1 MALLE
6 GMRGDFDEHDAFLHL
21 LLGLVSLS
29 HRFERLLPPPPE
41 DPPVPPAQAPREE
54 EERLVLLLLGLV
66 SVRRTVM
73 GTLAPLRATQ
83 TPPASTDASESRA
96 QPPLPR
102 DLLR

>member
-6 GMRGDFDEHDAFLHL
+6 GLRGDFDEHDAFLHL

-29 HRFERLLPPPPE
+29 RRFEPLLPPPA
-41 DPPVPPAQAPREE
+41 DGAPVPPAEAPHEGD
-54 EERLVLLLLGLV
+54 ERLVSLLLGLV

-73 GTLAPLRATQ
+73 GTLEPLRAAH
-83 TPPASTDASESRA
+83 TPPASTDVSEARA
-96 QPPLPR
+96 RSPLPR